1 MTPQEAIKELK
12 EYNSY
17 QKKENLLSDRITE
30 AIDTV
35 ISAYEVSAE
44 EIKKPDPEKY
54 GWHEQCGFDDE
65 PSGWLLEGGE
75 EAYNEAVEKWKS
87 AYQPREIT
95 DEEIAEKSRS
105 LLPPTRDVIVNLIKI
120 STREGYIMGATA
132 FRDGK
137 IKQP

>member
-12 EYNSY
+12 EYNYY
-17 QKKENLLSDRITE
+17 QKKEKILSDRITE
-30 AIDTV
+30 ALDTL

-87 AYQPREIT
+87 AYQPREVT
-95 DEEIAEKSRS
+95 YEEIERWALDNS
-105 LLPPTRDVIVNLIKI
+105 DIDQ
-120 STREGYIMGATA
+120 GYIIERICKGAIA

-137 IKQP
+137 IKGGEL